1 MTHFRQKQKPV
12 DLPTPSL
19 HAMNMKIACLTQ
31 KILVSCLSGTLVLCF
46 NAASLARDASKPVVM
61 AYYALGKEDINHY
74 DDGKTAFPVAAITA
88 TKARMLT
95 HLNFS
100 FLTINE
106 DGQCAL
112 EEGTNLQA
120 AGKIFREL
128 QGLKKYNVDLRLQ
141 FSIGGWAYTNDD
153 SPTVG
158 RYHTAAATAENRKK
172 LAQSCVH
179 FMREYGFDGL
189 DLDWEYPRAEDAQNF
204 VALLK
209 EMRLQLKQAGKT
221 NQLSIA
227 VAGGAF
233 NMARTY
239 LQLPQIAAQVDY
251 VNLMSYDFNGAWEKL
266 TNHNAHL
273 FGEAR
278 EHMYENPLRKLA
290 FKPTLTQQEMEERFP
305 SPMVLTVDAT
315 VQQYLHAGVPAS
327 KLVMG
332 LPFYGRAYFQVEA
345 GENHGLYQTH
355 LTPVGDVYAGDPG
368 LLTGCD
374 ACTARKDPRTPG
386 YGEIKKLLAAD
397 LGYQSHFSNETKV
410 PWIYN
415 VEKKIFI
422 SYDDGK
428 SFAYKIAYLKKYK
441 LAGAMFWHLGQ
452 DDDDASLLRS
462 LYKNLH
468 EKTPEIDLA
477 GGVHY

>member
-1 MTHFRQKQKPV
+1 
-12 DLPTPSL
+12 
-19 HAMNMKIACLTQ
+19 MKIAKLPSH
-31 KILVSCLSGTLVLCF
+31 LLLSCLSGILVLCS
-46 NAASLARDASKPVVM
+46 ASAVHAKDAGAPVLM
-61 AYYALGKEDINHY
+61 AYYAMGKDDINRY
-74 DDGKTAFPVAAITA
+74 DEGKTAFPVSAITPE
-88 TKARMLT
+88 KARMLT

-100 FLTINE
+100 FLTLNE
-106 DGQCAL
+106 DGKCAL

-120 AGKIFREL
+120 ASKIFHEL
-128 QGLKKYNVDLRLQ
+128 QGLKKYNPALRLQ

-153 SPTVG
+153 SPTAW
-158 RYHTAAATAENRKK
+158 RYRMAATTGENRKK
-172 LAQSCVH
+172 LAESCVA
-179 FMREYGFDGL
+179 FMLEYGFDGL

-209 EMRLQLKQAGKT
+209 EMRLQLKRTKKG

-233 NMARTY
+233 SMARTY

-251 VNLMSYDFNGAWEKL
+251 VNLMSYDFNGAWEKQ

-273 FGEAR
+273 FGDAR

-290 FKPTLTQQEMEERFP
+290 FKPALSATELEKRFP
-305 SPMVLTVDAT
+305 ATMALTVDAT
-315 VQQYLHAGVPAS
+315 VQQYLRAGVPAR

-355 LTPVGDVYAGDPG
+355 LTPVGDVYGGDPT

-374 ACTARKDPRTPG
+374 ACTVRKDPRTPG
-386 YGEIKKLLAAD
+386 YGEIKKLLATN
-397 LGYQSHFSNETKV
+397 LGYKSYFSDEAKV

-415 VEKKIFI
+415 AEKKIFI
-422 SYDDGK
+422 SYDDEQ
-428 SFAYKIAYLKKYK
+428 SFAYKVAYLKKYK

-452 DDDDASLLRS
+452 DDEEADLLHS
-462 LYKNLH
+462 LYRNLR
-468 EKTPEIDLA
+468 EKTPEVDLA
-477 GGVHY
+477 GGVRYQQR